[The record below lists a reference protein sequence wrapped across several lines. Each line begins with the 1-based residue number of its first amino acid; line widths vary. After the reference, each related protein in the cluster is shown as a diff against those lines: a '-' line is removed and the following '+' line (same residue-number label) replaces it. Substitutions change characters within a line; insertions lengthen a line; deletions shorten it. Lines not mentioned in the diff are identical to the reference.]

1 MNGVQ
6 LMNPVVP
13 LALDTPRL
21 RLRMFEEHDCD
32 ALHEM
37 FGDEACVRYTIEQP
51 LAPWQTWRALAA
63 YLGHWQLRGYGPYAV
78 VERSTGTMM
87 GPVGLWFPIE
97 WPEPEIK
104 WSLARRF
111 WGFGFATEAA
121 TAVRDMAAVVLRRSR
136 LVSVIR
142 PENTRSQ
149 AVARRLGGVY
159 EKTTPFR
166 GGMADVYAYDLRAR
180 FGVPATHEA
189 SLCGPHV
196 PPWVPAEASAEIDLS
211 ELAAE
216 VPEVREQCARL
227 GALFEANVA
236 AYRRD
241 AQGRPGGLCS
251 YYRAMSLTPAQMT
264 ELARAEHMC
273 PTVLF
278 VAYGEPLERQP
289 IPNVANEK
297 QRSSGSSEQ

>member
-1 MNGVQ
+1 M
-6 LMNPVVP
+6 
-13 LALDTPRL
+13 
-21 RLRMFEEHDCD
+21 
-32 ALHEM
+32 
-37 FGDEACVRYTIEQP
+37 
-51 LAPWQTWRALAA
+51 
-63 YLGHWQLRGYGPYAV
+63 
-78 VERSTGTMM
+78 MM

-159 EKTTPFR
+159 EKPIPFR
-166 GGMADVYAYDLRAR
+166 AGMADIYAYDLRGR
-180 FGVPATHEA
+180 SIGGPAAHEA

-196 PPWVPAEASAEIDLS
+196 PPWVPAEASADIDLS

-216 VPEVREQCARL
+216 
-227 GALFEANVA
+227 G
-236 AYRRD
+236 
-241 AQGRPGGLCS
+241 PGS
-251 YYRAMSLTPAQMT
+251 A
-264 ELARAEHMC
+264 
-273 PTVLF
+273 
-278 VAYGEPLERQP
+278 
-289 IPNVANEK
+289 
-297 QRSSGSSEQ
+297 